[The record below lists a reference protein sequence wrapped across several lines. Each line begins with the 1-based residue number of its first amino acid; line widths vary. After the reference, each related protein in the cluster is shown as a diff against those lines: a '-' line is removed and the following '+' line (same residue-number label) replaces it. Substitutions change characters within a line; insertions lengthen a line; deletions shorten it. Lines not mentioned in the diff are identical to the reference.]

1 MNFASKFFT
10 VTLAVALSASIA
22 FAQPAPTTTTLIAP
36 IQLKPASNAPITLHM
51 NDDSKIVYQA
61 IGKVAGINVLFDSD
75 YVSKHI
81 QVDLTSVSLSDAL
94 RIVADIS
101 GTFSKPVTSDTIF
114 VAQNN
119 HTKHYE
125 LDDLTVQ
132 TFYLTNASQQSDANE
147 EVTALRNL
155 LPSDDKVYLVA
166 NQNAVTVRATA
177 DDIALVQKLLTDLD
191 RPRKSYRLTYTVSE
205 KDGGKLVRTEQYAMV
220 VTSGQTT
227 TLKQGSKVP
236 LVTGSYSAGASDKT
250 PAGVQT
256 QMTYIDV
263 GMNFDATLIGMGD
276 NAMLK
281 SSVEQSS
288 IAPETSGVGPQD
300 PIVRQTSLKGVAL
313 LAPGKPQV
321 LGSLDIPGST
331 THLDIEVLMQPL
343 P

>member
-10 VTLAVALSASIA
+10 LTLAVALCSPIA
-22 FAQPAPTTTTLIAP
+22 FAQAAPATDKPAAEATAAKPAPESPCARPNT
-36 IQLKPASNAPITLHM
+36 
-51 NDDSKIVYQA
+51 
-61 IGKVAGINVLFDSD
+61 
-75 YVSKHI
+75 
-81 QVDLTSVSLSDAL
+81 
-94 RIVADIS
+94 
-101 GTFSKPVTSDTIF
+101 
-114 VAQNN
+114 
-119 HTKHYE
+119 E
-125 LDDLTVQ
+125 LCPER
-132 TFYLTNASQQSDANE
+132 TFYLTNVSQQSDVNE

-155 LPSDDKVYLVA
+155 LPATDKIFLVA
-166 NQNAVTVRATA
+166 SQNAIFVRAA
-177 DDIALVQKLLTDLD
+177 PADIAFAQKLLNDLD
-191 RPRKSYRLTYTVSE
+191 RPKKNYRLTYTVSE
-205 KDGGKLVRTEQYAMV
+205 KDGGKLVKTEHYAMV

-263 GMNFDATLIGMGD
+263 GMNFDATLTAMGD

-331 THLDIEVLMQPL
+331 THLDIEVLMEPL